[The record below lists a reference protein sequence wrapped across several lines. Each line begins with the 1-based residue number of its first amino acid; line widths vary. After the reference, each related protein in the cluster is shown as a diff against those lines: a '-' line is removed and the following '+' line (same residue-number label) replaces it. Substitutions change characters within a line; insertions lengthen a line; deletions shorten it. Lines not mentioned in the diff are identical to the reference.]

1 MSYDLTSFEK
11 AMALFANRV
20 GIIVNLE
27 VGDKRSPE
35 QAYKEIK
42 QEYCTA
48 YKPTLSMRPHCK
60 LLSAY
65 GRLPS
70 QLQ

>member
-27 VGDKRSPE
+27 VGDKMTPA
-35 QAYKEIK
+35 QAYREIK
-42 QEYCTA
+42 EEY
-48 YKPTLSMRPHCK
+48 KQLKK
-60 LLSAY
+60 LHKKEKY
-65 GRLPS
+65 D
-70 QLQ
+70 